1 MLESILITRYKMD
14 VDVSL
19 NAYLNN
25 NVFDVI
31 INAAG
36 KKETRKIQFSNEI
49 PKYAVSSNDIFAST
63 TIKDVNVLKISETKN
78 DITNFPQLPLP
89 KVLSMNEFMRLIGF
103 IYGVPLDA
111 ITLEL
116 HSEMNRIAFI
126 NDMTVIGN
134 TSSVGDGKYTI
145 HLSHYPT
152 TDDYHYSDEFLTN
165 YIKILAYIKEL
176 YDPKL
181 QKYHLNIFTNRIVF
195 RTRINETFK
204 DRISLPRLFN
214 SLHVNELWKKILI
227 HDDIL
232 DDYYRNPFPTQYVK
246 ADLDLKYPFKGTKT
260 TFNTV
265 TIYVNTPIHDG
276 ISLSKLDVNKFG
288 DVSHTYTIM
297 NTTLSYS
304 ESVSIIQKY
313 IETNFFKDIY
323 EKLDLNN
330 CIDSTQLNEPVTTID
345 SVSTLTSV
353 KLVKKFKI
361 ESLSEIILQSIPELK
376 YSAKTSISMNGYS
389 FFGESIMNSF
399 TDLAITHQAV
409 GEPGMKKSALPN
421 IICSN
426 YIEDEI
432 VINIGNANSFDC
444 ALVNTLMLLM
454 TLPIN
459 DNKSEKSKELTT
471 EAIAKRCMSIPP
483 KALLKMLEDV
493 DHRTF
498 GPRYVKGKIRPYS
511 GLSQKANQ
519 RVVPISLQEYEI
531 VKKDR
536 PESVANIENQ
546 TTGARLCLFCP
557 HKLAPYIN
565 FHYSPGEI
573 CIPKC
578 TLKQSNRQQYALCAE
593 QLNFEDRIEFDTT
606 YENQTIV
613 LYNPLISPGR
623 KCRPPE
629 EFTTLLSGYVLIKVD
644 TNDIFEYTLEH
655 YNIQPYVIQRNTFN
669 QFYAIYT
676 EYDYESDYCL
686 AFKSELDDSYM
697 ITIDESSGKLLKF
710 SGNKYIEAFFKNNA
724 IKGNTSKNN
733 LFNHIG
739 KLLRINFSD
748 RYNNTTDV
756 ILRDLNKEYG
766 MKYVYNNDYI
776 VGIIHKDTFYC
787 TPLLYVK
794 FIDKTNYFVHLFDIA
809 ADENFEKS
817 FPDISNLNKEFI
829 DAVYKDYITDS
840 YRLIVFDGVYTFI
853 KQTKTISLD
862 AIRNTVLFDYEA
874 YKLNFMFTNANNVKS
889 ESKDIAEFE
898 NIVKVLV
905 KWLVIFVRL
914 FGNIPASDY
923 IKEFMRFLKIQ
934 KVIDS
939 KRAIK
944 WSANND
950 FVQWRSSTVTEEDVN
965 TYIESIKMSNFD
977 DKYVLAEYINHAL
990 YRQYTDELIFHKIDR
1005 IEKISSKKITM

>member
-1 MLESILITRYKMD
+1 MD
-14 VDVSL
+14 IDVSL
-19 NAYLNN
+19 NAYLNLN
-25 NVFDVI
+25 TFDVN

-36 KKETRKIQFSNEI
+36 KKETQTIRFGDMI
-49 PKYAVSSNDIFAST
+49 PKYAVTSNDIFSTT
-63 TIKDVNVLKISETKN
+63 TIKDVSLLKQHESKN
-78 DITNFPQLPLP
+78 GIRIYNQLPLP
-89 KVLSMNEFMRLIGF
+89 KALSMEEFMRVIGF

-111 ITLEL
+111 IRLEL
-116 HSEMNRIAFI
+116 HAEDGNRIAFI
-126 NDMTVIGN
+126 NDMTVMGNTTSIGN
-134 TSSVGDGKYTI
+134 GKYTI
-145 HLSHYPT
+145 QLSHYPS
-152 TDDYHYSDEFLTN
+152 TDDYHYADEFLTN

-176 YDPKL
+176 IDPKL
-181 QKYHLNIFTNRIVF
+181 TKMHLNIFANRIVF
-195 RTRINETFK
+195 RTRINDTFT

-214 SLHVNELWKKILI
+214 SLHVNNTWKKILI

-232 DDYYRNPFPTQYVK
+232 DDYYRNPFPMQYVK

-265 TIYVNTPIHDG
+265 TIYVNTPIHEG
-276 ISLSKLDVNKFG
+276 ISLSKLDVNKYG
-288 DVSHTYTIM
+288 DVSHTYTVL
-297 NTTLSYS
+297 NTTLGYD
-304 ESVSIIQKY
+304 ESVSIIRKY
-313 IETNFFKDIY
+313 IDSNFFTDIY
-323 EKLDLNN
+323 ELLDLKN
-330 CIDSTQLNEPVTTID
+330 CIDSTKLIKPITRID
-345 SVSTLTSV
+345 AISTLTSV
-353 KLVKKFKI
+353 KLAKKFKI
-361 ESLSEIILQSIPELK
+361 ESLSEIILQTIPELK
-376 YSAKTSISMNGYS
+376 YSTKTSISMNGYS
-389 FFGESIMNSF
+389 FFGEPLLNAFI
-399 TDLAITHQAV
+399 DLSITHQAV
-409 GEPGMKKSALPN
+409 GEPAMKKHALPN

-432 VINIGNANSFDC
+432 VINVGNADSMES
-444 ALVNTLMLLM
+444 ALFNTLMLLM
-454 TLPIN
+454 TLPLN
-459 DNKSEKSKELTT
+459 DSKSDKSKELTT
-471 EAIAKRCMSIPP
+471 ESIAKRCMSIPP

-593 QLNFEDRIEFDTT
+593 QLNFEDRLEFDTT

-613 LYNPLISPGR
+613 LYNPLISAGR

-644 TNDIFEYTLEH
+644 TDDIFEYTLEH
-655 YNIQPYVIQRNTFN
+655 YDIQPYVIQRNTFN
-669 QFYAIYT
+669 QFYTIYT

-686 AFKSELDDSYM
+686 AFKSELDNSYM
-697 ITIDESSGKLLKF
+697 ITVDEGSGKLLRF
-710 SGNKYIEAFFKNNA
+710 SGNKYIEMFFKNNA

-739 KLLRINFSD
+739 KLLRVNFSD
-748 RYNNTTDV
+748 RYTNTTDV

-776 VGIIHKDTFYC
+776 VGVIHKGIFYC

-809 ADENFEKS
+809 ADDGFEKS
-817 FPDISNLNKEFI
+817 FPNIDDLNKEFI
-829 DAVYKDYITDS
+829 DAVYKDYATDS

-853 KQTKTISLD
+853 KQTKNIALD

-874 YKLNFMFTNANNVKS
+874 YKISFLFTDVNNVKS

-905 KWLVIFVRL
+905 KWLVLFIRIFKDANV
-914 FGNIPASDY
+914 NDY
-923 IKEFMRFLKIQ
+923 VAEFLRFLKIQ
-934 KVIDS
+934 KVISD
-939 KRAIK
+939 KRDIK
-944 WSANND
+944 WSVNND
-950 FVQWRSSTVTEEDVN
+950 YVLWRSSTVTEEDAKI
-965 TYIESIKMSNFD
+965 YIDSIKMSRFN
-977 DKYVLAEYINHAL
+977 DKYVLSEYINHAL

-1005 IEKISSKKITM
+1005 IEKITSKKITM

>member
-1 MLESILITRYKMD
+1 MD
-14 VDVSL
+14 IDVSL
-19 NAYLNN
+19 NAYLNMN
-25 NVFDVI
+25 TFEVL

-36 KKETRKIQFSNEI
+36 KKETRTIRFGDTI
-49 PKYAVSSNDIFAST
+49 PKYAVASNDIFSTT
-63 TIKDVNVLKISETKN
+63 TIKDVGALKENETKN
-78 DITNFPQLPLP
+78 GISLYNQLPLP
-89 KVLSMNEFMRLIGF
+89 KALSMNEFMRMIGF
-103 IYGVPLDA
+103 IYGVPLDS
-111 ITLEL
+111 IRLEL
-116 HSEMNRIAFI
+116 HAEDGNRIAFI
-126 NDMTVIGN
+126 NDMTVMGN
-134 TSSVGDGKYTI
+134 TTSVGGGVYTI
-145 HLSHYPT
+145 QLSHYPSG
-152 TDDYHYSDEFLTN
+152 DDYHYTDEFLTN

-176 YDPKL
+176 IDPKL
-181 QKYHLNIFTNRIVF
+181 TKMHLNVFANRIVY
-195 RTRINETFK
+195 RTRINETFT

-214 SLHVNELWKKILI
+214 SLHVNDLWKKILI

-232 DDYYRNPFPTQYVK
+232 DDYYRNPFPMQYVK

-260 TFNTV
+260 TFNSV
-265 TIYVNTPIHDG
+265 TIYVNTPIHEG
-276 ISLSKLDVNKFG
+276 ISLSKLDVNKYG
-288 DVSHTYTIM
+288 DVSHTYTVL
-297 NTTLSYS
+297 NTTLSYD
-304 ESVSIIQKY
+304 ESISIIRKY
-313 IETNFFKDIY
+313 IDSSFFSDIY
-323 EKLDLNN
+323 EKLDLKN
-330 CIDSTQLNEPVTTID
+330 CIDSTQLSKPVTHID
-345 SVSTLTSV
+345 SISTLTSV
-353 KLVKKFKI
+353 KLAKKFKI
-361 ESLSEIILQSIPELK
+361 ESLSEIILQTIPELK
-376 YSAKTSISMNGYS
+376 YSTKTSISMNGYS
-389 FFGESIMNSF
+389 FFGEPLLNAFI
-399 TDLAITHQAV
+399 DLSITHQAV
-409 GEPGMKKSALPN
+409 GEPAMKKHALPN

-432 VINIGNANSFDC
+432 VINVGNADSMDS
-444 ALVNTLMLLM
+444 ALLNTLMLLM
-454 TLPIN
+454 TLPLN
-459 DNKSEKSKELTT
+459 DSKGDKSKELTT
-471 EAIAKRCMSIPP
+471 ESIAKRCMSIPP

-593 QLNFEDRIEFDTT
+593 QLNFEDRLEFDTT

-613 LYNPLISPGR
+613 LYNPLISAGR

-644 TNDIFEYTLEH
+644 TDDIFEYTLEH
-655 YNIQPYVIQRNTFN
+655 YDIQPYVIQRNTFN
-669 QFYAIYT
+669 QFYTIYT

-686 AFKSELDDSYM
+686 AFKSELDNSYM
-697 ITIDESSGKLLKF
+697 LAVDEGSGKLLKF
-710 SGNKYIEAFFKNNA
+710 SGNKYIETFFKNNA

-739 KLLRINFSD
+739 KLLRVNFSD
-748 RYNNTTDV
+748 RYMNTTDV

-776 VGIIHKDTFYC
+776 VGVIHKGIFYC

-809 ADENFEKS
+809 AEESFEKS
-817 FPDISNLNKEFI
+817 FPDINDLNKEFI
-829 DAVYKDYITDS
+829 DAVYKDYATDS

-853 KQTKTISLD
+853 KQTKNIALD
-862 AIRNTVLFDYEA
+862 AIRNTVLFDYDA
-874 YKLNFMFTNANNVKS
+874 YKISFLFTNVNNVKS

-905 KWLVIFVRL
+905 KWLVL
-914 FGNIPASDY
+914 FIRTFKDAKISDY
-923 IKEFMRFLKIQ
+923 IKDFRQFLKIQ
-934 KVIDS
+934 KVISD
-939 KRAIK
+939 KRDIK
-944 WSANND
+944 WSTNND
-950 FVQWRSSTVTEEDVN
+950 YVLWRSSTVTEEDVN
-965 TYIESIKMSNFD
+965 TYIESIKMARFD
-977 DKYVLAEYINHAL
+977 DKYVLSEYINHAL

-1005 IEKISSKKITM
+1005 IEKITSKKITM

>member
-1 MLESILITRYKMD
+1 MD
-14 VDVSL
+14 IDVSL
-19 NAYLNN
+19 NAYLNLN
-25 NVFDVI
+25 TFDVN

-36 KKETRKIQFSNEI
+36 KKETQTIRFGDAI
-49 PKYAVSSNDIFAST
+49 PKYAVTSNDIFSTT
-63 TIKDVNVLKISETKN
+63 TIKDVGMLKQNESKN
-78 DITNFPQLPLP
+78 GIRIYNQLPLP
-89 KVLSMNEFMRLIGF
+89 KALSMEEFMRVIGF

-111 ITLEL
+111 IRLEL
-116 HSEMNRIAFI
+116 HAEDGNRIAFI
-126 NDMTVIGN
+126 NDMTVMGN
-134 TSSVGDGKYTI
+134 TTSIGDGKYTI
-145 HLSHYPT
+145 QLSHYPSA
-152 TDDYHYSDEFLTN
+152 DDYHYADEFLTN
-165 YIKILAYIKEL
+165 YIKILSYIKEL
-176 YDPKL
+176 IDPKL
-181 QKYHLNIFTNRIVF
+181 TKMHLNIFANRIVF
-195 RTRINETFK
+195 RTRINDTFT

-214 SLHVNELWKKILI
+214 SLHVNNTWKKILI

-232 DDYYRNPFPTQYVK
+232 DDYYRNPFPMQYVK

-265 TIYVNTPIHDG
+265 TIYVNTPIHEG
-276 ISLSKLDVNKFG
+276 ISLSKLDVNKYG
-288 DVSHTYTIM
+288 DVSHTYTVL
-297 NTTLSYS
+297 NTTLGYD
-304 ESVSIIQKY
+304 ESVSIIRKY
-313 IETNFFKDIY
+313 IDSRFFPDIY
-323 EKLDLNN
+323 ELLDLKN
-330 CIDSTQLNEPVTTID
+330 CIDSTKLIKPITRID
-345 SVSTLTSV
+345 AISTLTSV
-353 KLVKKFKI
+353 KLAKKFKI
-361 ESLSEIILQSIPELK
+361 ESLSEIILQTIPELK
-376 YSAKTSISMNGYS
+376 YSTKTSISMNGYS
-389 FFGESIMNSF
+389 FFGEPLLNAFI
-399 TDLAITHQAV
+399 DLSITHQAV
-409 GEPGMKKSALPN
+409 GEPAMKKHALPN

-432 VINIGNANSFDC
+432 VINVGNADSMES
-444 ALVNTLMLLM
+444 ALFNTLMLLM
-454 TLPIN
+454 TLPLN
-459 DNKSEKSKELTT
+459 DSKSDKSKELTT
-471 EAIAKRCMSIPP
+471 ESIAKRCMSIPP

-593 QLNFEDRIEFDTT
+593 QLNFEDRLEFDTT

-613 LYNPLISPGR
+613 LYNPLISAGR

-644 TNDIFEYTLEH
+644 TDDIFEYTLEH
-655 YNIQPYVIQRNTFN
+655 YDIQPYVIQRNTFN
-669 QFYAIYT
+669 QFYTIYT

-686 AFKSELDDSYM
+686 AFKSELDNSYM
-697 ITIDESSGKLLKF
+697 ITVDEGSGKLLRF
-710 SGNKYIEAFFKNNA
+710 SGNKYIETFFKNNA

-739 KLLRINFSD
+739 KLLRVNFSD
-748 RYNNTTDV
+748 RYTNTTDV

-776 VGIIHKDTFYC
+776 VGVIHKGIFYC

-809 ADENFEKS
+809 ADDGFEKS
-817 FPDISNLNKEFI
+817 FPNIDDLNKEFI
-829 DAVYKDYITDS
+829 DAVYKDYATDS

-853 KQTKTISLD
+853 KQTKNIALD

-874 YKLNFMFTNANNVKS
+874 YKISFLFTNVNNVKS

-905 KWLVIFVRL
+905 KWLVLFIRIFKDANV
-914 FGNIPASDY
+914 NDY
-923 IKEFMRFLKIQ
+923 ITEFLRFLKIQ
-934 KVIDS
+934 KVISD
-939 KRAIK
+939 KRDIK
-944 WSANND
+944 WSVNND
-950 FVQWRSSTVTEEDVN
+950 YVLWRSSTVTEEDAKV
-965 TYIESIKMSNFD
+965 YIDSIKMSRFN
-977 DKYVLAEYINHAL
+977 DKYVLSEYINHAL

-1005 IEKISSKKITM
+1005 IEKITSKKITM